1 MDTIIPQI
9 DAVPRLS
16 HIGPTAASIRSQD
29 ALGEQ
34 LPSAETVF
42 RRLGIEFN
50 DWIGA
55 SHYGCELRGA
65 VRITAD
71 RYLYQ

>member
-9 DAVPRLS
+9 DAVPHLS
-16 HIGPTAASIRSQD
+16 QIGPTAASIRSQD

-34 LPSAETVF
+34 LPSAETVL

-55 SHYGCELRGA
+55 THC
-65 VRITAD
+65 VCV
-71 RYLYQ
+71 